1 MLSPKSQTRR
11 IARTGQALCLILLG
25 IPLIGSTTVS
35 PSASVESLTTDQI
48 VEKMVEMNQRRAEA
62 LRSYTMIRVYHLEN
76 NKQTRRAD
84 LVVRMTYHWPDQKE
98 FTILSESGSKFL
110 RNRVLKRL
118 VKAEVE
124 SMRKDNRQR
133 KEMDPSNYDFQIVG
147 YERSPLREFYVLAVV
162 PKIESKFLFRGKIW
176 VDAQDFGIVRME
188 GEPAKNPSWWTT
200 KINIQHSYRKIGD
213 FWLPA
218 RNETV
223 TQVRIFGQSLLTIEY
238 EDYELTEAR
247 SLQDLST
254 PEVSRAANHLEG
266 SKH

>member
-1 MLSPKSQTRR
+1 MLSAESQTRR
-11 IARTGQALCLILLG
+11 IVRTGQALCLILLG

-200 KINIQHSYRKIGD
+200 KIDIQHSYRKIGD

-238 EDYELTEAR
+238 KDYELTEAR
-247 SLQDLST
+247 SVQAPSQTEAAST
-254 PEVSRAANHLEG
+254 VAVGENR
-266 SKH
+266 